1 MYNLLY
7 YQIVLQFCS
16 RLTDGECDEVIEK
29 FTECKTVPENG
40 VANLGAA
47 MALVLNNLDR
57 CKNFRQD
64 PFVKEFSQPFIDD
77 EDVEMSEDCE
87 AGTSSKASAD
97 ATAPLPDME
106 TKLKDFEIE
115 LQSLCLPYLR
125 NAALLRHHIY
135 HQELPEV
142 KGPELEFA
150 RLVYFLELVT
160 KSMDWKKFHAA
171 KALCFAKDT
180 ELSLPIHWCKVLM
193 ESRPPH
199 DTTRE
204 LIMSQHSAWHQP
216 QLLALPREYER
227 LFTVSLKLPSCFTIS
242 KILFFAFQY
251 YYEQACLKCSSV
263 PKESSI
269 CLICG
274 KIVCLKQMCCKEQD
288 CCEAVRVSFPL

>member
-7 YQIVLQFCS
+7 YQIVLQFCT
-16 RLTDGECDEVIEK
+16 RLTDEECDEVITK
-29 FTECKTVPENG
+29 FTGSRVIPENG
-40 VANLGAA
+40 VSGLGPA

-64 PFVKEFSQPFIDD
+64 PFENEFNQPFEDD
-77 EDVEMSEDCE
+77 DDVEMSEECE
-87 AGTSSKASAD
+87 AGASSAAAESDCVKDLEA
-97 ATAPLPDME
+97 
-106 TKLKDFEIE
+106 KLVDFELE

-160 KSMDWKKFHAA
+160 KSMDWKKFSAA

-180 ELSLPIHWCKVLM
+180 EISLPIHWCEVLK

-204 LIMSQHSAWHQP
+204 LITSQHMAWHQP

-227 LFTVSLKLPSCFTIS
+227 LFTVS
-242 KILFFAFQY
+242 
-251 YYEQACLKCSSV
+251 
-263 PKESSI
+263 
-269 CLICG
+269 
-274 KIVCLKQMCCKEQD
+274 
-288 CCEAVRVSFPL
+288 

>member
-7 YQIVLQFCS
+7 YQIVLQFCT
-16 RLTDGECDEVIEK
+16 RLTDEEVEEVIQKYSESRL
-29 FTECKTVPENG
+29 VPENG
-40 VANLGAA
+40 VVGLGAA

-64 PFVKEFSQPFIDD
+64 PFENEFSERFSEED
-77 EDVEMSEDCE
+77 EDVEMDDSLG
-87 AGTSSKASAD
+87 AGSSKD
-97 ATAPLPDME
+97 PIETANVVKDMD
-106 TKLKDFEIE
+106 TKLKDFELE

-142 KGPELEFA
+142 KSPELEFA

-171 KALCFAKDT
+171 KALCFSKGT
-180 ELSLPIHWCKVLM
+180 EISLPKHWCEVLK
-193 ESRPPH
+193 ESRPPY

-204 LIMSQHSAWHQP
+204 LITSQHAAWHQP

-227 LFTVSLKLPSCFTIS
+227 LFTVRIYF
-242 KILFFAFQY
+242 LFD
-251 YYEQACLKCSSV
+251 LI
-263 PKESSI
+263 ES
-269 CLICG
+269 
-274 KIVCLKQMCCKEQD
+274 
-288 CCEAVRVSFPL
+288 

>member
-7 YQIVLQFCS
+7 YQIVLQFCT
-16 RLTDGECDEVIEK
+16 RLTDEECEEVIQK
-29 FTECKTVPENG
+29 FSDSRLVPENG
-40 VANLGAA
+40 VASLGAA
-47 MALVLNNLDR
+47 MALVLKNLDN

-64 PFVKEFSQPFIDD
+64 PLENEFNQQFDDDDIDMDEETAGGTTAKESID
-77 EDVEMSEDCE
+77 
-87 AGTSSKASAD
+87 TSVSK
-97 ATAPLPDME
+97 DMD
-106 TKLKDFEIE
+106 TKLKDFELE

-142 KGPELEFA
+142 RGPEFEFA

-160 KSMDWKKFHAA
+160 KSMDWKKFSAA

-180 ELSLPIHWCKVLM
+180 EISLPIHWCEVLK

-204 LIMSQHSAWHQP
+204 LIVSQHSAWHQP

-227 LFTVSLKLPSCFTIS
+227 LFTVHLSKYIDSCFLLI
-242 KILFFAFQY
+242 FFSYSTTTNKHA
-251 YYEQACLKCSSV
+251 
-263 PKESSI
+263 
-269 CLICG
+269 
-274 KIVCLKQMCCKEQD
+274 
-288 CCEAVRVSFPL
+288 

>member
-1 MYNLLY
+1 M
-7 YQIVLQFCS
+7 
-16 RLTDGECDEVIEK
+16 IEK
-29 FTECKTVPENG
+29 FSDTKTVTENG

-64 PFVKEFSQPFIDD
+64 PFEKEFSQPFTDDD
-77 EDVEMSEDCE
+77 EDIEMSEECE
-87 AGTSSKASAD
+87 AGTSSKKAAD
-97 ATAPLPDME
+97 AADSVPNME
-106 TKLKDFEIE
+106 TKLKDLEIE
-115 LQSLCLPYLR
+115 LQFLCLPYLR

-142 KGPELEFA
+142 RGPELEFA

-160 KSMDWKKFHAA
+160 KSMDWKKFHAG

-180 ELSLPIHWCKVLM
+180 ELSLPINWCKVLK

-204 LIMSQHSAWHQP
+204 LIMSQHTAWHQP

-227 LFTVSLKLPSCFTIS
+227 LFTVSLSNSVSCNIS
-242 KILFFAFQY
+242 LMIFF
-251 YYEQACLKCSSV
+251 LCSTTMNKPALNV
-263 PKESSI
+263 RRFPKR
-269 CLICG
+269 
-274 KIVCLKQMCCKEQD
+274 
-288 CCEAVRVSFPL
+288 ARFA